1 MTPPAPPPQLTA
13 RALVVTHVEREGP
26 GLLAEWL
33 PAVGL
38 ALDVVR
44 PYAGEPLPPLEHE
57 ALIVMGGPQA
67 AYDDRSAPWLRDT
80 KDLLRAAVRDRV
92 PTLGVCLGAQLLA
105 EALGGVVEPGEEGP
119 ELGARLVARRDAA
132 TEDPLC
138 WDLPLSPVVVQW
150 HWDAITELP
159 PGAVLL
165 ASSPRYANQ
174 AFRVGDRAWGLQFHV
189 ETPPE
194 MVQAWAAELVPE
206 AGPEAIVA
214 RTLPQLA
221 EVEEVWRTVLERFA
235 ALATG
240 RAPGGDPGRRLLPLA

>member
-1 MTPPAPPPQLTA
+1 MTA
-13 RALVVTHVEREGP
+13 RALVVTHAESEGP

-33 PAVGL
+33 PAAGL
-38 ALDVVR
+38 ELDVVR
-44 PYAGEPLPPLEHE
+44 PYAGEPLP
-57 ALIVMGGPQA
+57 ALTHDALLVMGGPQD
-67 AYDDRSAPWLRDT
+67 AYDDRSAPWLRET
-80 KDLLRAAVRDRV
+80 KDLLRAAVRERV
-92 PTLGVCLGAQLLA
+92 PTLAVCLGAQLLA
-105 EALGGVVEPGEEGP
+105 EALGGVVEPGDEGP

-189 ETPPE
+189 ETPAE
-194 MVQAWAAELVPE
+194 MVQAWAAEL
-206 AGPEAIVA
+206 GPDSGADAIVA
-214 RTLPQLA
+214 RTLPQLP
-221 EVEEVWRTVLERFA
+221 EVEEVWRTVVERFA

-240 RAPGGDPGRRLLPLA
+240 EDPGRRLLPLA